1 MKYFGYFLCAL
12 ELLLSVHPM
21 NGEWNL
27 YGKMSDKTMTE
38 QADSE
43 WQPVGEMVELKES
56 DKVDNEEQLEDDSEQ
71 KIISDSVCADVLMA
85 LDNAPEKVTGILD
98 GLKLDQ
104 ARRPRGRCFRSRD
117 YYTYGNDA
125 GPRPSGSRHGSFCY
139 GPLYVVYGRNRYCCP
154 NYYEHPIVQRR
165 GRRIRCRCSYDF

>member
-1 MKYFGYFLCAL
+1 MKYLGYFLCAL

-27 YGKMSDKTMTE
+27 YGKMSDKPMTE

-43 WQPVGEMVELKES
+43 WQPIGEMVEMKES
-56 DKVDNEEQLEDDSEQ
+56 EMANEDETLEDSSDP
-71 KIISDSVCADVLMA
+71 KIVSDSVCADVLMA
-85 LDNAPEKVTGILD
+85 LDSAPEKVTEVLD

-117 YYTYGNDA
+117 YPAYRDND
-125 GPRPSGSRHGSFCY
+125 GPRFSGSRHGSFCY
-139 GPLYVVYGRNRYCCP
+139 GPLYVVYGRYRYCCR
-154 NYYEHPIVQRR
+154 NYYEHPLVQRR
-165 GRRIRCRCSYDF
+165 GRRVRCRCLYDY